1 MFSPPGWLL
10 TDYVSR
16 PWSGRLAH
24 SDKTAHY
31 TVLVIHADRT
41 RPVSPAARAVR
52 TAAGSRCL
60 DFGQFFLFK
69 NKSKNEFAFYLL
81 RIMLPVA

>member
-1 MFSPPGWLL
+1 VPLRG
-10 TDYVSR
+10 T
-16 PWSGRLAH
+16 
-24 SDKTAHY
+24 
-31 TVLVIHADRT
+31 
-41 RPVSPAARAVR
+41 
-52 TAAGSRCL
+52 L